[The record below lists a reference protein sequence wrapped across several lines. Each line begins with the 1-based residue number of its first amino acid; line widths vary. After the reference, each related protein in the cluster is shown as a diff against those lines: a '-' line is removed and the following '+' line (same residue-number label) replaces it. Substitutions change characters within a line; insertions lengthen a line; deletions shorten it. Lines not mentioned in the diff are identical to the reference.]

1 MCVGLESKPFLRT
14 GGRYSAICGKSL
26 SCTFYHN
33 LNIMIRED
41 FKTVEELPIDFDG
54 RGSTNGFHYHQ
65 VYRKDGWYIYKVTRT
80 YDNGYTKEFFEFF
93 KERVVKT
100 SVYGDNGWEQVEG
113 LGKIAYP
120 CDMEFGSIAWTLPT
134 FDGCLMKIAEKSSN

>member
-1 MCVGLESKPFLRT
+1 
-14 GGRYSAICGKSL
+14 
-26 SCTFYHN
+26 
-33 LNIMIRED
+33 MIRED

-65 VYRKDGWYIYKVTRT
+65 VYRKNGWYVYKVTRT

-120 CDMEFGSIAWTLPT
+120 CDMEFGSIAWTLTT
-134 FDGCLMKIAEKSSN
+134 FDGCLRKIAEKSSN

>member
-1 MCVGLESKPFLRT
+1 MNRS
-14 GGRYSAICGKSL
+14 
-26 SCTFYHN
+26 
-33 LNIMIRED
+33 D

-65 VYRKDGWYIYKVTRT
+65 VYRKDDWYIYKVTRT

-113 LGKIAYP
+113 LGKVAYP

-134 FDGCLMKIAEKSSN
+134 FDGCLRKIAEKSSN

>member
-1 MCVGLESKPFLRT
+1 
-14 GGRYSAICGKSL
+14 
-26 SCTFYHN
+26 
-33 LNIMIRED
+33 MIRED

-113 LGKIAYP
+113 LGKIAVA
-120 CDMEFGSIAWTLPT
+120 EVHAGSGVFQRNTVGIVFVDVSQQLLEVCMRTCASSVRELLRTVPGMKTL
-134 FDGCLMKIAEKSSN
+134 